1 MLITC
6 VFRRVHHESVF
17 RISPCDRAYLKAA
30 CMSIHEKVHQVE
42 VPTLKNMF
50 QTICS
55 RTYCSRPKR
64 RKRVV
69 LKIIRQKTGSAE
81 NSDSDDGQI
90 PAPPPGSP
98 PLLHTQQLIEMFS
111 HKQPLTAS
119 SNLVAVS

>member
-1 MLITC
+1 M
-6 VFRRVHHESVF
+6 F
-17 RISPCDRAYLKAA
+17 RISPCDRAYLKAV
-30 CMSIHEKVHQVE
+30 CTSIHEEVDQVE

-50 QTICS
+50 QTI
-55 RTYCSRPKR
+55 CSRPKR

-98 PLLHTQQLIEMFS
+98 PLLHTQQLIEMFG